1 MNQFSLSQN
10 ILTYHQYLILTETLL
25 AEGKTTGSDQSAEM
39 LEYTRLNLH
48 RMRRWDKT
56 LQLLPEIVALAQT
69 QEKQDWWVIT
79 EPWCGDSAQILPFIN
94 AIALASNGK
103 IELKIIL
110 RDEHPDLMDQYLTNG
125 TRGIPKL
132 VAFSAKGEPLFVWGP
147 RPAETQQMVLNL
159 KQQPDYSYDKLKT
172 EIHLWYSKNK
182 GIALQAEFKEILSR
196 N

>member
-1 MNQFSLSQN
+1 MNPFNSCQN
-10 ILTYHQYLILTETLL
+10 VLTYNQYLSLTESLL
-25 AEGKTTGSDQSAEM
+25 AEGKTTGPDQSVEM

-56 LQLLPEIVALAQT
+56 LQLMPEIVDIAHM
-69 QEKQDWWVIT
+69 QEHQVWWVIT

-103 IELKIIL
+103 IVLKIIL
-110 RDEHPDLMDQYLTNG
+110 RDEHLDLMDQYLTNG

-132 VAFSAKGEPLFVWGP
+132 IAFSTKGEPLFVWGP
-147 RPAETQQMVLNL
+147 RPGITQQMVIKL

-182 GIALQAEFKEILSR
+182 GIAIQDEFKEILSR
-196 N
+196 D